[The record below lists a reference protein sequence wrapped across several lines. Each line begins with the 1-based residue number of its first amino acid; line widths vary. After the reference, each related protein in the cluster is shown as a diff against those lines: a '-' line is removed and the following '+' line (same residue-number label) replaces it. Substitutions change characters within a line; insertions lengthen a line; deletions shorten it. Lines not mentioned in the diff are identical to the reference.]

1 MSPARGR
8 DSAAVSLRG
17 WALEAEAAAGIAR
30 ALAPTPFVPDSLRRW
45 LNPQERDPAKRQ
57 LDMEGTVATVTAVL
71 LAGQELE
78 FGPMASLRAITI
90 IKGQVALYAIA
101 CRAIVQRNGHDII
114 LKESTDHRAIVDVRR
129 AGQEAWQRVQWD
141 LDRAKVAGLY
151 PGHPEGNWRKNPKAM
166 LVARATAEGSRLVAS
181 DAMLGLPMIVEE
193 VEDEERGE
201 LLALPPGQADA
212 NGADPAQQ
220 APAEPK
226 RTAARRPRRP
236 AAASTLPPPPPDTAE
251 PPAPPPA
258 PSDTPD
264 PEEPKINPAQRSRL
278 YAGLRDIGIGAKENR
293 EEALALLGA
302 WIGRKVESTNDL
314 TTTEAGTVLDRLAA
328 LRRLGARSPD
338 DADPAPQDPPPP
350 EEDPAR
356 DDDG

>member
-1 MSPARGR
+1 
-8 DSAAVSLRG
+8 
-17 WALEAEAAAGIAR
+17 
-30 ALAPTPFVPDSLRRW
+30 
-45 LNPQERDPAKRQ
+45 
-57 LDMEGTVATVTAVL
+57 MEGTVATVTAVL

-212 NGADPAQQ
+212 NGQDPE
-220 APAEPK
+220 APTVPK
-226 RTAARRPRRP
+226 PRTAARRPRRP
-236 AAASTLPPPPPDTAE
+236 AAASLPAPPPDTAE
-251 PPAPPPA
+251 PPAPPPS
-258 PSDTPD
+258 PSDVPP
-264 PEEPKINPAQRSRL
+264 PEGPMISKPQRNRL
-278 YAGLRDIGIGAKENR
+278 YAGLKDIGVGARENR

-302 WIGRKVESTNDL
+302 WVGRVVKSTNDL
-314 TTTEAGTVLDRLAA
+314 TDAEAHTVLDRLQA
-328 LRRLGARSPD
+328 LRTLGARPPD
-338 DADPAPQDPPPP
+338 DADLEEPQDPPPP

>member
-1 MSPARGR
+1 MSPARAR

-17 WALEAEAAAGIAR
+17 WALEAEATAGIAR

-90 IKGQVALYAIA
+90 IKGTVALYAVA
-101 CRAIVQRNGHDII
+101 CRAILQRNGHDIVV
-114 LKESTDHRAIVDVRR
+114 KESTDHRAIVDARR
-129 AGQEAWQRVQWD
+129 AGTDQWQRVTWD

-151 PGHPEGNWRKNPKAM
+151 PGHQEGNWRKQPKAM
-166 LVARATAEGSRLVAS
+166 LVARATAEASRWVAS

-193 VEDEERGE
+193 VEDAERGE

-212 NGADPAQQ
+212 NGADPGQQ
-220 APAEPK
+220 APEEPK

-236 AAASTLPPPPPDTAE
+236 AAASLPPPPPDTTE

-258 PSDTPD
+258 PSDVPP
-264 PEEPKINPAQRSRL
+264 PEGPMISKPQRNRL
-278 YAGLRDIGIGAKENR
+278 YAGLRDIGIGARENR

-302 WIGRKVESTNDL
+302 WIGRAVESTNDL
-314 TTTEAGTVLDRLAA
+314 TDAEAHTVLDRLAA
-328 LRRLGARSPD
+328 LRTLGARSPD
-338 DADPAPQDPPPP
+338 DENPDPGP

>member
-1 MSPARGR
+1 VSPARAR

-90 IKGQVALYAIA
+90 IKGTVALYAVA
-101 CRAIVQRNGHDII
+101 CRAILQRNGHDIVV
-114 LKESTDHRAIVDVRR
+114 KESTDHRAIVDARR
-129 AGQEAWQRVQWD
+129 AGTDQWQRVTWD

-151 PGHPEGNWRKNPKAM
+151 PGHQDGNWRKQPKAM
-166 LVARATAEGSRLVAS
+166 LVARATAEASRWVAS

-193 VEDEERGE
+193 VEDAERGE

-212 NGADPAQQ
+212 NGADPGQQ
-220 APAEPK
+220 APEEPK

-236 AAASTLPPPPPDTAE
+236 AAASLPPPPPDTTE

-258 PSDTPD
+258 PSDVPP
-264 PEEPKINPAQRSRL
+264 PEGPMISKPQRNRL
-278 YAGLRDIGIGAKENR
+278 YAGLRDIGIGARENR

-302 WIGRKVESTNDL
+302 WIGRAVESTNDL
-314 TTTEAGTVLDRLAA
+314 TDAEAHTVLDRLAA
-328 LRRLGARSPD
+328 LRTLGARSPD
-338 DADPAPQDPPPP
+338 DENPDPGP

>member
-1 MSPARGR
+1 VSPARR
-8 DSAAVSLRG
+8 ESAAVSLRG

-129 AGQEAWQRVQWD
+129 AGTETWQRVTWD

-151 PGHPEGNWRKNPKAM
+151 PGHQDGNWRKQPKAM

-193 VEDEERGE
+193 VEDAERGE

-212 NGADPAQQ
+212 NGADPG
-220 APAEPK
+220 PEEPK

-236 AAASTLPPPPPDTAE
+236 AAATLPPVAPDAAE

-258 PSDTPD
+258 PSDVPP
-264 PEEPKINPAQRSRL
+264 PEGPMISKPQRNRL

-302 WIGRKVESTNDL
+302 WVGRQVTSTNDL
-314 TTTEAGTVLDRLAA
+314 TDAEAHTVLDRLAA
-328 LRRLGARSPD
+328 LRTLGARPPD
-338 DADPAPQDPPPP
+338 DADLDPGPGP
-350 EEDPAR
+350 EEDPGR
-356 DDDG
+356 DDDR

>member
-1 MSPARGR
+1 VSPARR
-8 DSAAVSLRG
+8 ESAAVSLRG

-129 AGQEAWQRVQWD
+129 AGTEQWQRVTWD

-151 PGHPEGNWRKNPKAM
+151 PGHQEGNWRKQPKAM

-193 VEDEERGE
+193 VEDAERGE

-220 APAEPK
+220 APEEPK

-236 AAASTLPPPPPDTAE
+236 AAASLPPPPPATSE
-251 PPAPPPA
+251 PPAPPPS

-264 PEEPKINPAQRSRL
+264 PAEPKINPAQRSRL
-278 YAGLRDIGIGAKENR
+278 YAGLRDIGIGARENR
-293 EEALALLGA
+293 DEALALLGA
-302 WIGRKVESTNDL
+302 WVGRKVESTNDL
-314 TTTEAGTVLDRLAA
+314 TATEAGTVLDRLAA
-328 LRRLGARSPD
+328 LRTLGARPPD
-338 DADPAPQDPPPP
+338 DADLDPGPQ
-350 EEDPAR
+350 EEGQPG